1 MNGGESRAIT
11 GTFPRRSST
20 EARAIWDFMKGREE
34 ISRLTDITEGRDIFR
49 LPRRLKEDAPRAGR
63 V

>member
-1 MNGGESRAIT
+1 MNGAEARSIIT
-11 GTFPRRSST
+11 TCPRTSST
-20 EARAIWDFMKGREE
+20 EARGIWDFMKGREE